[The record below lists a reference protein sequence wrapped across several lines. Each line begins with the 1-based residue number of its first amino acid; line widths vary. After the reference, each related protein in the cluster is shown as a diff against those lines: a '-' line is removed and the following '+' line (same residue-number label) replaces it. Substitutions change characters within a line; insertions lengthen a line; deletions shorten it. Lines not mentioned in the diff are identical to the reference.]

1 MDGIASVTQY
11 PTAPCDSFTY
21 DWQATQY
28 GSSWYY
34 SHFYVQAWI
43 GLMGGIVIN
52 GPATANYDKDLGN
65 LFLNDC
71 SHQTADDLAIDA
83 AASGPPT
90 LDNCLINGTN
100 TWTEDDRIAF
110 GSRFE
115 TTFDSGARYRVC
127 LVNGV
132 ADTHFRFMI
141 DNHTLEIIAAGFV
154 PTIPYNTATLSI
166 VMGQHY
172 DIVVIATEETDNS
185 WLRGIPLE
193 SCSENDNFD
202 NILGIVRYDS
212 TSIDDPTTS
221 TYAFTDSCNDEA
233 FGTVVP
239 YLALATSTADFE
251 DDEAVTLSKVDNTI
265 FWYRAGTSFV
275 GLSDPFEDRIHTQFY
290 KLQKVMILGKL
301 TRTSYSS

>member
-1 MDGIASVTQY
+1 MQNNDTSLHFHGIRQKFTNYMDGIAS
-11 PTAPCDSFTY
+11 
-21 DWQATQY
+21 ATQY

-52 GPATANYDKDLGN
+52 GPATANYDKDLEN

-141 DNHTLEIIAAGFV
+141 DNHTLEIIAAGF
-154 PTIPYNTATLSI
+154 
-166 VMGQHY
+166 HY

-233 FGTVVP
+233 IGTVVP

-290 KLQKVMILGKL
+290 KLQK
-301 TRTSYSS
+301 